1 LAGFSSFNQEATIIV
16 AHHEK
21 WDGSEYPFGIK
32 GSTIPV
38 SARIISAADTY
49 QALIEKRPY
58 KSCWS
63 DVENLDLCLYEGGI
77 SYDYEMVKWLTAIIR
92 PQAVRVYM
100 PATTI
105 PSAAAVA
112 R

>member
-1 LAGFSSFNQEATIIV
+1 MRNGMEVNIL
-16 AHHEK
+16 
-21 WDGSEYPFGIK
+21 FGIK

-38 SARIISAADTY
+38 SARIISVADTY

-63 DVENLDLCLYEGGI
+63 DVEALDLCLYEAGI

-92 PQAVRVYM
+92 PQPVPVRVYM